1 MEKKIRFKIEKSIQ
15 NENWWVLTDLQ
26 YKVMMRFEH
35 QNYRNTLEVAVM
47 EDSVLSTGIIPD
59 LEEAKKKVLRDM
71 ECYLMTRHFNKANK
85 PAAFE
90 FRYNDELGK
99 WTIVRE
105 KYPAITVIL
114 EDDCRVMD
122 VNMNLKKILFTIH
135 NRRMS
140 DNFIGGG
147 ALANIQDY
155 KDYIN
160 REDLISSYIVKNEF
174 E

>member
-1 MEKKIRFKIEKSIQ
+1 MEKKIRFEIEKSIQ
-15 NENWWVLTDLQ
+15 NENYWVLTDLQ

-47 EDSVLSTGIIPD
+47 EDSVLNTDIIPD

-99 WTIVRE
+99 WMIVRE

-114 EDDCRVMD
+114 EDDCRVLD
-122 VNMNLKKILFTIH
+122 IDKNLGKMIFTVR

-140 DNFIGGG
+140 DNYLGGG
-147 ALANIQDY
+147 ALEEIREY
-155 KDYIN
+155 KDYI
-160 REDLISSYIVKNEF
+160 DKYDMTSSYVVKNEF

>member
-1 MEKKIRFKIEKSIQ
+1 MEKRIRFKIEKSIQ
-15 NENWWVLTDLQ
+15 NENYWVLTDLQ

-47 EDSVLSTGIIPD
+47 EDSVLNMAIITEP
-59 LEEAKKKVLRDM
+59 EEAKKKIIRDM
-71 ECYLMTRHFNKANK
+71 ECYLMTRHFNKACK

-99 WTIVRE
+99 WMIVRE

-114 EDDCRVMD
+114 EEDCRVLD
-122 VNMNLKKILFTIH
+122 IDKNLCKMIFTVR

-140 DNFIGGG
+140 DNYLGG
-147 ALANIQDY
+147 AISEGIREY
-155 KDYIN
+155 KDYIDKYN
-160 REDLISSYIVKNEF
+160 MTSSYVVKNEF